1 MAWLFVPGLVGSNS
15 GSTSPNPDTELW
27 VSLSGKHEQRPL
39 SWRGWRTR
47 RWVKLLS
54 GTTLAP
60 STADAGVDA
69 WISSLRASRASRSA
83 SPDSNGESRT
93 SATCGRTLPGSLA
106 RYALRG
112 YCSKTSPVS
121 QQPSLLMDEAPSKR
135 SATTFKSWVSR
146 SRGMSSQRQRWGQAI
161 FASESSLWPTPRAED
176 TETTGAHRGVPDTLP
191 SAANMWPT
199 PDAGVRTGFNRSASD
214 GAANRPLLA
223 EAANMWPTPNTPSGG
238 PNTKSTPTHTGGMDL
253 EGAVAMRATPSVAD
267 VTGGHMTRGGVR
279 SGELL
284 LPGQAAIHWWATPAA
299 RSTKGGHSEE
309 ALTRQDGKS
318 RMDIH
323 NQAIYFPPF
332 LQGETSTT
340 DGEPSSPSTRG
351 SRRLLNPDFVEWLM
365 GWPIGWSALDLPLP
379 ATGWSRWWQRMRGS
393 LCALGWRI

>member
-15 GSTSPNPDTELW
+15 GSTSPNPDIELW

-176 TETTGAHRGVPDTLP
+176 TETTGAHRGMPDTLN
-191 SAANMWPT
+191 AA
-199 PDAGVRTGFNRSASD
+199 AG
-214 GAANRPLLA
+214 
-223 EAANMWPTPNTPSGG
+223 
-238 PNTKSTPTHTGGMDL
+238 H
-253 EGAVAMRATPSVAD
+253 
-267 VTGGHMTRGGVR
+267 
-279 SGELL
+279 
-284 LPGQAAIHWWATPAA
+284 WATPAA
-299 RSTKGGHSEE
+299 RATKGAYSPG
-309 ALTRQDGKS
+309 ALTRRDGKS
-318 RMDIH
+318 RMDLLD
-323 NQAIYFPPF
+323 NQAVYFQPF
-332 LQGETSTT
+332 RSK
-340 DGEPSSPSTRG
+340 
-351 SRRLLNPDFVEWLM
+351 
-365 GWPIGWSALDLPLP
+365 SALVVM
-379 ATGWSRWWQRMRGS
+379 TGNAMMI
-393 LCALGWRI
+393 ALMKPCNAPCLKVLKFFPYLAMKSWK

>member
-1 MAWLFVPGLVGSNS
+1 MAWLFVPGLAGSNS

-39 SWRGWRTR
+39 SWREWRTR

-146 SRGMSSQRQRWGQAI
+146 SRGMSSQRQRWGRHI
-161 FASESSLWPTPRAED
+161 FASAPSLPGDWPTLNTPSGGPNTKSTA
-176 TETTGAHRGVPDTLP
+176 THTGGLDLDGAVL
-191 SAANMWPT
+191 MWPT
-199 PDAGVRTGFNRSASD
+199 PDAGVRTGFNRSESE
-214 GAANRPLLA
+214 GATNRPLLA
-223 EAANMWPTPNTPSGG
+223 EAAGMWASSLPGDSPNE
-238 PNTKSTPTHTGGMDL
+238 H
-253 EGAVAMRATPSVAD
+253 GAPCS
-267 VTGGHMTRGGVR
+267 R
-279 SGELL
+279 SG
-284 LPGQAAIHWWATPAA
+284 Q
-299 RSTKGGHSEE
+299 
-309 ALTRQDGKS
+309 
-318 RMDIH
+318 
-323 NQAIYFPPF
+323 
-332 LQGETSTT
+332 TS
-340 DGEPSSPSTRG
+340 P
-351 SRRLLNPDFVEWLM
+351 RRLNPLFVEWLM
-365 GWPIGWSALDLPLP
+365 GWPLGWTQAGSPLP
-379 ATGWSRWWQRMRGS
+379 ETEWSRWWQHMRGS
-393 LCALGWRI
+393 LSALGWRI

>member
-1 MAWLFVPGLVGSNS
+1 MAWLFVPGLAGSNS

-121 QQPSLLMDEAPSKR
+121 QQPSLLTDEAPSKR

-223 EAANMWPTPNTPSGG
+223 EAANMWPTPTR
-238 PNTKSTPTHTGGMDL
+238 GMDDKTTHRMRDGHQNSL
-253 EGAVAMRATPSVAD
+253 KAAAVSA
-267 VTGGHMTRGGVR
+267 
-279 SGELL
+279 
-284 LPGQAAIHWWATPAA
+284 
-299 RSTKGGHSEE
+299 
-309 ALTRQDGKS
+309 
-318 RMDIH
+318 
-323 NQAIYFPPF
+323 FPPF

-393 LCALGWRI
+393 LCALGWR

>member
-15 GSTSPNPDTELW
+15 GSTSPNPDIELW

-161 FASESSLWPTPRAED
+161 FASESSLPGDWPTPNTPSGGPNTKSTA
-176 TETTGAHRGVPDTLP
+176 THTGGLDLDGAVL
-191 SAANMWPT
+191 MWPT
-199 PDAGVRTGFNRSASD
+199 PDAGVRTGFNRSKSE
-214 GAANRPLLA
+214 GATNRPLLA
-223 EAANMWPTPNTPSGG
+223 EAAGMWASSLPGDSPNE
-238 PNTKSTPTHTGGMDL
+238 H
-253 EGAVAMRATPSVAD
+253 GAPCS
-267 VTGGHMTRGGVR
+267 R
-279 SGELL
+279 SGQTS
-284 LPGQAAIHWWATPAA
+284 P
-299 RSTKGGHSEE
+299 
-309 ALTRQDGKS
+309 RQ
-318 RMDIH
+318 
-323 NQAIYFPPF
+323 
-332 LQGETSTT
+332 
-340 DGEPSSPSTRG
+340 
-351 SRRLLNPDFVEWLM
+351 LNPLFVEWLM
-365 GWPIGWSALDLPLP
+365 GWPLGWTQAGSPLP
-379 ATGWSRWWQRMRGS
+379 ETEWSRWWRHMRGS
-393 LCALGWRI
+393 LYELGWRV

>member
-15 GSTSPNPDTELW
+15 GSTSPNPDIELW

-39 SWRGWRTR
+39 SWREWRTR

-146 SRGMSSQRQRWGQAI
+146 SRGMSSQRQRWGRHI
-161 FASESSLWPTPRAED
+161 FASASSLPGDWPAPNTPSGGPNTKSTA
-176 TETTGAHRGVPDTLP
+176 THTGGLDLDGAVL
-191 SAANMWPT
+191 MWPT
-199 PDAGVRTGFNRSASD
+199 PDAGVRTGFNRSESE
-214 GAANRPLLA
+214 GATNRPLLA
-223 EAANMWPTPNTPSGG
+223 EAAKMWPTPRAEDSEA
-238 PNTKSTPTHTGGMDL
+238 TGAHRGMPDTL
-253 EGAVAMRATPSVAD
+253 N
-267 VTGGHMTRGGVR
+267 
-279 SGELL
+279 
-284 LPGQAAIHWWATPAA
+284 AAAGLWTTPAA
-299 RSTKGGHSEE
+299 RATKGAYSPG
-309 ALTRQDGKS
+309 ALTRRDGKS
-318 RMDIH
+318 RMDLLD
-323 NQAIYFPPF
+323 NQAVYFQPF
-332 LQGETSTT
+332 RPAASTPS
-340 DGEPSSPSTRG
+340 DGGRSSASTRT
-351 SRRLLNPDFVEWLM
+351 SRRRLNPDFAEWLM
-365 GWPIGWSALDLPLP
+365 GWPIGWTVPGSPLP
-379 ATGWSRWWQRMRGS
+379 ETEWSRWWRHMRGS
-393 LCALGWRI
+393 LYELGWR

>member
-1 MAWLFVPGLVGSNS
+1 MAWLFVPGLAGSNS

-83 SPDSNGESRT
+83 SPDSDGESRT

-121 QQPSLLMDEAPSKR
+121 QQPSLLTDEAPSKR

-238 PNTKSTPTHTGGMDL
+238 PNTKR
-253 EGAVAMRATPSVAD
+253 AM
-267 VTGGHMTRGGVR
+267 
-279 SGELL
+279 
-284 LPGQAAIHWWATPAA
+284 WATPAA
-299 RSTKGGHSEE
+299 RSTKGGCSEE

-318 RMDIH
+318 RMDILD

>member
-15 GSTSPNPDTELW
+15 GSTSPNPDIELW

-39 SWRGWRTR
+39 SWREWRTR

-121 QQPSLLMDEAPSKR
+121 QQPSLLMDEAPSKP
-135 SATTFKSWVSR
+135 STTTFASWVTK
-146 SRGMSSQRQRWGQAI
+146 SRGTSSQRQRWGRHI
-161 FASESSLWPTPRAED
+161 FASASSLPGDWPTPNTPSGGAN
-176 TETTGAHRGVPDTLP
+176 TESTATHTGGLDLEGAVAL
-191 SAANMWPT
+191 WPT
-199 PDAGVRTGFNRSASD
+199 PDAGVRTGFNRSESE
-214 GAANRPLLA
+214 GATNRPLLA
-223 EAANMWPTPNTPSGG
+223 EAAKMWPTPRAEDSEATGAHRGMPDTLNAAAGHWPSD
-238 PNTKSTPTHTGGMDL
+238 N
-253 EGAVAMRATPSVAD
+253 
-267 VTGGHMTRGGVR
+267 
-279 SGELL
+279 
-284 LPGQAAIHWWATPAA
+284 WATPTRGIAE
-299 RSTKGGHSEE
+299 KGGHSES

-318 RMDIH
+318 RMDLLD
-323 NQAIYFPPF
+323 NQAVYFQPF
-332 LQGETSTT
+332 RPAETTA
-340 DGEPSSPSTRG
+340 DAGVRSSASTRTLP
-351 SRRLLNPDFVEWLM
+351 RRLNPDFVEWLM
-365 GWPIGWSALDLPLP
+365 GWPIGWTVPGSPLP
-379 ATGWSRWWQRMRGS
+379 ETEWSRWWQHMRGS
-393 LCALGWRI
+393 LSALGWRI

>member
-1 MAWLFVPGLVGSNS
+1 MAWLFVPGLAGSNS

-146 SRGMSSQRQRWGQAI
+146 SRGMSSQRQRWGRRI
-161 FASESSLWPTPRAED
+161 FANDSSSWPTPNTPSGGANTESTATHTGGMDLEGAAALWPTPRAED
-176 TETTGAHRGVPDTLP
+176 TEQTGAHRGVSDTLN
-191 SAANMWPT
+191 SAAN
-199 PDAGVRTGFNRSASD
+199 
-214 GAANRPLLA
+214 L
-223 EAANMWPTPNTPSGG
+223 
-238 PNTKSTPTHTGGMDL
+238 
-253 EGAVAMRATPSVAD
+253 
-267 VTGGHMTRGGVR
+267 
-279 SGELL
+279 
-284 LPGQAAIHWWATPAA
+284 WATPVA
-299 RSTKGGHSEE
+299 RVEKGGHSEVS
-309 ALTRQDGKS
+309 LTRKDGKS
-318 RMDIH
+318 RMDLLG
-323 NQAIYFPPF
+323 NQAIHWQGDDWATPTRADADKATDRMRPDRQNALNAEAVSGFSLP
-332 LQGETSTT
+332 GETP
-340 DGEPSSPSTRG
+340 GERG
-351 SRRLLNPDFVEWLM
+351 SLSLASGRTLRRRLNPDFVEWLM
-365 GWPIGWSALDLPLP
+365 GWPIGWTVPGSPLP
-379 ATGWSRWWQRMRGS
+379 ATEWSRWWRHMRGS
-393 LCALGWRI
+393 LYELGWRV

>member
-1 MAWLFVPGLVGSNS
+1 MAWLFVPGLAGSNS

-121 QQPSLLMDEAPSKR
+121 QQPSLLTDEAPSKR

-161 FASESSLWPTPRAED
+161 FASASSLPGDWSTPNTPSGGPNTKSTA
-176 TETTGAHRGVPDTLP
+176 THTGGLDLDGAVL
-191 SAANMWPT
+191 MWPT
-199 PDAGVRTGFNRSASD
+199 PDAGVRTGFNRSESE
-214 GAANRPLLA
+214 GATNRPLLA
-223 EAANMWPTPNTPSGG
+223 EAAGMWASSLPGDSPNE
-238 PNTKSTPTHTGGMDL
+238 H
-253 EGAVAMRATPSVAD
+253 GAPCS
-267 VTGGHMTRGGVR
+267 R
-279 SGELL
+279 SG
-284 LPGQAAIHWWATPAA
+284 Q
-299 RSTKGGHSEE
+299 
-309 ALTRQDGKS
+309 
-318 RMDIH
+318 
-323 NQAIYFPPF
+323 
-332 LQGETSTT
+332 TS
-340 DGEPSSPSTRG
+340 P
-351 SRRLLNPDFVEWLM
+351 RRLNPLFVEWLM
-365 GWPIGWSALDLPLP
+365 GWPLGWTQAGSPLP
-379 ATGWSRWWQRMRGS
+379 ETEWSRWWQHMRGS
-393 LCALGWRI
+393 LSALGWRI